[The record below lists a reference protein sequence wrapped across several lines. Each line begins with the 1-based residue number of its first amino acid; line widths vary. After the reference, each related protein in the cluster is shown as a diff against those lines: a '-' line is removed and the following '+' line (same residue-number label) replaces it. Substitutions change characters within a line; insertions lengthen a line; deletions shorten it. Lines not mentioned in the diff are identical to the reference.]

1 MTAPILTRPKKVRI
15 NRADLRQHLRGTL
28 ERAKG
33 RTIVEISAH
42 DEKDEK
48 LLVDK
53 IYFEELVQYLRAV
66 METLEIATDQKLFD
80 RIMRAGETLKEDTR
94 LGSCI
99 LLRRRSRRNSVVYLK
114 IHVPRARRS
123 EKPTQERQKLFEKA
137 I

>member
-94 LGSCI
+94 LGKLHSFEE
-99 LLRRRSRRNSVVYLK
+99 
-114 IHVPRARRS
+114 AFA
-123 EKPTQERQKLFEKA
+123 EK
-137 I
+137 